1 MKAEFSER
9 AKKNQSIV
17 IKTVE
22 RITGKEIAQRMD
34 ASDSTVSRFKN
45 GELAEW
51 SAFLACA
58 GLKIVPTDARCY
70 PPHIAE
76 AMLAFTKH
84 NVSRIKTVDE
94 LAEDDPE

>member
-1 MKAEFSER
+1 MKPEYQER
-9 AKKNQSIV
+9 ARKNERTV
-17 IKTVE
+17 IGAVQKL
-22 RITGKEIAQRMD
+22 TGKEIAVRME
-34 ASDSTVSRFKN
+34 ASESTVSRYKN

-58 GLKIVPTDARCY
+58 GLKVVPTESRCY

-76 AMLAFTKH
+76 AMLAFTRH
-84 NVSRIKTVDE
+84 NISRIKTVEE

>member
-1 MKAEFSER
+1 VKPEYQER
-9 AKKNQSIV
+9 ARKNE
-17 IKTVE
+17 KTVLNTVQKLTGRTVAE
-22 RITGKEIAQRMD
+22 RME
-34 ASDSTVSRFKN
+34 SSESTVSRFKN

-58 GLKIVPTDARCY
+58 GLKIVPTEARCY

-84 NVSRIKTVDE
+84 NVSRIKTVEE